1 MEGETEVK
9 KKKYPVHEGY
19 VDINKLKLV
28 NIKKF
33 LQEIKK
39 KERRANGQRSFY
51 RKNERNNDT

>member
-28 NIKKF
+28 DIKKF
-33 LQEIKK
+33 LREIKK
-39 KERRANGQRSFY
+39 NERRGQG
-51 RKNERNNDT
+51 

>member
-1 MEGETEVK
+1 MEGQTEMK

-28 NIKKF
+28 DIKKF

-39 KERRANGQRSFY
+39 RRGEQMTREQLEKELDRAY
-51 RKNERNNDT
+51 

>member
-1 MEGETEVK
+1 MK

-28 NIKKF
+28 DIKKF

-39 KERRANGQRSFY
+39 KESRVQG
-51 RKNERNNDT
+51 

>member
-1 MEGETEVK
+1 MEGQTEMK

-28 NIKKF
+28 DIKKF

-39 KERRANGQRSFY
+39 RERRAN
-51 RKNERNNDT
+51 D